1 MPEGTPLTTNKDEE
15 PTFLSTL
22 MADGLR
28 RRKFSPSVSNNGN
41 GPVFD
46 KTSIPTRNV
55 VNTAPT
61 KGILQNWNTFRTKI
75 GLIFAVC
82 MILYSQNMALIVISL
97 ILDLQLR
104 LHTMSTVS
112 QKMVIK
118 LSINAEPKSGD
129 QNSDEEG
136 LSPENDIELCVLK
149 YGNNGVLEITPDF
162 THNRRPYTVEVCYEK
177 ETFT

>member
-75 GLIFAVC
+75 RKIMYDIVFAEHGFYC
-82 MILYSQNMALIVISL
+82 HFSNS
-97 ILDLQLR
+97 R
-104 LHTMSTVS
+104 ST
-112 QKMVIK
+112 IK
-118 LSINAEPKSGD
+118 TSYNVNRFTKDGD
-129 QNSDEEG
+129 
-136 LSPENDIELCVLK
+136 
-149 YGNNGVLEITPDF
+149 
-162 THNRRPYTVEVCYEK
+162 
-177 ETFT
+177 